1 MLKGGGVGIPF
12 IFPLCKGGLRGIFG
26 GEDLVNE
33 GDEGLI
39 FTLYAAPDP
48 QALPF

>member
-1 MLKGGGVGIPF
+1 LL
-12 IFPLCKGGLRGIFG
+12 LC